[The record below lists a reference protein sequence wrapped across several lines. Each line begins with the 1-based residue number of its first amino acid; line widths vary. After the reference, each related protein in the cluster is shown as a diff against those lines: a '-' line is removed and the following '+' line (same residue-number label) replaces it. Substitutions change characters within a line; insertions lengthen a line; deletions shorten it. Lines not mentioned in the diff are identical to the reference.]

1 MIYRVTNA
9 DSLEYLRTQPDNSYD
24 WSLCDPPYGFGFMS
38 KKWDTTVPEAALWRE
53 VYRTLKPGAHLL
65 AFGGPRT
72 YHRLAIAIEEAG
84 FEIRD
89 CISWI
94 FGSGMPES
102 TNISKLIDKRAGAVR
117 EVVGTWKPT
126 GSARPEKG
134 GKSPANKRPNS
145 GDLEYDEAE
154 LPITVGATPLAKA
167 FDGYGTG
174 LKPSVEMICVAR
186 KPIDGTLAENA
197 ETWGTGGLNISE
209 CRIGEFKDHNGATGR
224 WPGNVILDEDAGA
237 LLDAQTGDRPS
248 TLTGRADPSRSHANP
263 ANPDIERDSM
273 FGKGKAVGAVYA
285 DSGGASRFFYSAKV
299 SRREREVG
307 CDALPRRSPSE
318 TVDRE
323 HDSAVIENP
332 RAGAGRTCK
341 GVANQHPT
349 LKPIALTTYLAKLI
363 LQPARGRMLCPFGGA
378 GSEAIGACLAGWTF
392 VDVIEREAEYIPII
406 EARMAHWTR
415 EIQMGLTGQ

>member
-1 MIYRVTNA
+1 MKYQITND
-9 DSLEYLRTQPDNSYD
+9 DSLNYLKTQPGNSYD
-24 WSLCDPPYGFGFMS
+24 GCLCDPPYGWGFMG
-38 KKWDTTVPEAALWRE
+38 KKWDASTPDAALWRE

-94 FGSGMPES
+94 FGSGMPKS
-102 TNISKLIDKRAGAVR
+102 TNISKLIDKRAGAER

-126 GSARPEKG
+126 GSARPVKG
-134 GKSPANKRPNS
+134 SKGHANKRPNS
-145 GDLEYDEAE
+145 GELEYDEAE

-167 FDGYGTG
+167 FGGYGTG

-186 KPIDGTLAENA
+186 KPIEGTLAENA
-197 ETWGTGGLNISE
+197 EAWGTGGLNISE
-209 CRIGEFKDHNGATGR
+209 CRVGEFKDHNVATGR
-224 WPGNVILDEDAGA
+224 WPGNVILDEDAGGT
-237 LLDAQTGDRPS
+237 LDAQSGDRPGMS
-248 TLTGRADPSRSHANP
+248 GGGKHRADYGGGMFGGIDGNPSHA
-263 ANPDIERDSM
+263 R
-273 FGKGKAVGAVYA
+273 A
-285 DSGGASRFFYSAKV
+285 DSGGASRFFFSAKV
-299 SRREREVG
+299 SRKEREAG

-323 HDSAVIENP
+323 PDSAGIENP
-332 RAGAGRTCK
+332 RAGAGRTGK
-341 GVANQHPT
+341 GVANHHST
-349 LKPIALTTYLAKLI
+349 LKPISLTTYLAKLI
-363 LQPARGRMLCPFGGA
+363 LPPARGRMLCPFGGA
-378 GSEAIGACLAGWTF
+378 GSEAIGACLAGWAF

-415 EIQMGLTGQ
+415 EIQMELTGQ